1 MSTFWPLEAIAP
13 GLNRKRQKLRFSFTK
28 GSCTKRG
35 LILSQFDNIGPKLV
49 IFQRFIVFEKSFEM
63 SYYCINKIID
73 VPHCSKSSF
82 FVQKINFNFPRKLSI
97 FYFGENSWKF
107 TRKTPTFFFTKFF
120 LTIFLVKSKLSTAKK
135 SKTTTFS
142 RVFHPK
148 KQIDNFLGKL
158 KLNFWTKNE
167 DFEQCGTSIILLMQ

>member
-49 IFQRFIVFEKSFEM
+49 IFQRFIVFENSFEM

-82 FVQKINFNFPRKLSI
+82 FVQKFNFNFPRKLSI
-97 FYFGENSWKF
+97 FFWVKNSWKCCGF
-107 TRKTPTFFFTKFF
+107 GLLSCWQLWLHEKNCQKKIRWKTREN
-120 LTIFLVKSKLSTAKK
+120 V
-135 SKTTTFS
+135 
-142 RVFHPK
+142 
-148 KQIDNFLGKL
+148 
-158 KLNFWTKNE
+158 
-167 DFEQCGTSIILLMQ
+167 